1 MTQPTLPNVP
11 LRTVAPDGAR
21 RARLIMSAIA
31 NTPPDGA
38 PSAYYEQVAKAFEE
52 WAEEEEREGNAER
65 AATLRSDAAIWRA
78 RAR

>member
-1 MTQPTLPNVP
+1 MTLHLPHVP
-11 LRTVAPDGAR
+11 LHVTDPDSAR
-21 RARLIMSAIA
+21 KARIIVDAIT

-38 PSAYYEQVAKAFEE
+38 PSAYYEQVAVEFER